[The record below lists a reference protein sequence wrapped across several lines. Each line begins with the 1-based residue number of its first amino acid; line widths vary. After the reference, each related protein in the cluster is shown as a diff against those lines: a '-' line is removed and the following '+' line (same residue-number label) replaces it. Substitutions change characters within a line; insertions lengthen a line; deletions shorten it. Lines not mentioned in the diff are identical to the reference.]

1 MNTAELRKEF
11 CKKNNI
17 PYTNYVDILFHNLR
31 NCSYEEICE
40 LIGV

>member
-1 MNTAELRKEF
+1 MNTTELRKEF
-11 CKKNNI
+11 CKKNKI